1 MAVTNA
7 SGGLNPEYAVGDI
20 TLLNDVCTNYR
31 SVARV
36 LTRHLAHLLS
46 RFRWHASIAW
56 PE

>member
-36 LTRHLAHLLS
+36 LTRQLAHLPS